1 MSKNLP
7 KKNNEIT
14 ASSVRLVD
22 QNGEMQGIV
31 QRDAAIQKASSLG
44 LDLVEIAPNSEPP
57 VCKILDFGKFK
68 YEAKKKKQ
76 LAKKKQ
82 KNVELK
88 EIKLR
93 PNIGENDLN
102 IKIKQI
108 TKFLTEGHK
117 VKITVRFRGREIT
130 HNELGINLANTI
142 VEKTEEISK
151 PESEAKVEGRQVVMV
166 LAPNK

>member
-1 MSKNLP
+1 MLGVVKL
-7 KKNNEIT
+7 
-14 ASSVRLVD
+14 
-22 QNGEMQGIV
+22 Q
-31 QRDAAIQKASSLG
+31 DAIFRATSQG
-44 LDLVEIAPNSEPP
+44 LDLVEISPNSEPP

-82 KNVELK
+82 KNIELK

-93 PNIGENDLN
+93 PNIGDNDLN

-108 TKFLTEGHK
+108 TKFLNEGHK

-130 HNELGINLANTI
+130 HNELGINLANSIMEST
-142 VEKTEEISK
+142 TEV
-151 PESEAKVEGRQVVMV
+151 AKAELEPKIEGKQVAMV
-166 LAPNK
+166 LAPLNAKQL

>member
-1 MSKNLP
+1 
-7 KKNNEIT
+7 
-14 ASSVRLVD
+14 
-22 QNGEMQGIV
+22 MQGIV

>member
-1 MSKNLP
+1 
-7 KKNNEIT
+7 
-14 ASSVRLVD
+14 LVD
-22 QNGEMQGIV
+22 QNGEMLGVVKLQ
-31 QRDAAIQKASSLG
+31 DAIFRATSQG
-44 LDLVEIAPNSEPP
+44 LDLVEISPNSEPP

-82 KNVELK
+82 KNIELK

-93 PNIGENDLN
+93 PNIGDNDLN

-108 TKFLTEGHK
+108 TKFLNEGHK

-130 HNELGINLANTI
+130 HNELGINLANSIMEST
-142 VEKTEEISK
+142 TEV
-151 PESEAKVEGRQVVMV
+151 AKAELEPKIEGKQVAMV
-166 LAPNK
+166 LAPLNAKQL